1 MQYDLL
7 SLQSIGQR
15 WYGLSFAEVQ
25 LNQDLYR
32 LMIYLISLIDTYEAA
47 YDNGRLAKLGYSELI
62 TFFEALVATATT
74 RLLEMGHTH
83 WVSITLNESYWRS
96 TTLNDYFW
104 AWWLASKSR

>member
-1 MQYDLL
+1 MACSRFNSL
-7 SLQSIGQR
+7 SNAKVGHA
-15 WYGLSFAEVQ
+15 FAKDH
-25 LNQDLYR
+25 LNQALYR

-83 WVSITLNESYWRS
+83 
-96 TTLNDYFW
+96 
-104 AWWLASKSR
+104 